1 MKLNKR
7 RQVMSTNINANVL
20 KNFIIKTV
28 GADKLTRN
36 EAQKYDIDAN
46 KYQEANI
53 DENNYLELDEI
64 MQDSDL
70 YAQFATMYV
79 EEQDKKSEA
88 ADDEKQK
95 EEAAKV
101 QDKGESKA

>member
-1 MKLNKR
+1 
-7 RQVMSTNINANVL
+7 MSTNINANVL

-95 EEAAKV
+95 KEAAKV

>member
-1 MKLNKR
+1 
-7 RQVMSTNINANVL
+7 MSTNINPNVL
-20 KNFIIKTV
+20 KNFIVKTL

-36 EAQKYDIDAN
+36 EAQKCDIDAN
-46 KYQEANI
+46 KFTEANI

-64 MQDSDL
+64 LQDSDL

-79 EEQDKKSEA
+79 DAQEEEA
-88 ADDEKQK
+88 NALDEENQK
-95 EEAAKV
+95 EEALKV

>member
-1 MKLNKR
+1 
-7 RQVMSTNINANVL
+7 MSTNINANVL

-36 EAQKYDIDAN
+36 EAQKYDIEAN

>member
-1 MKLNKR
+1 
-7 RQVMSTNINANVL
+7 MSTNINANVL

-95 EEAAKV
+95 EGTSCHAFSNK
-101 QDKGESKA
+101 QL

>member
-1 MKLNKR
+1 
-7 RQVMSTNINANVL
+7 MSTNINANVL

-79 EEQDKKSEA
+79 EEQDKESEA

>member
-79 EEQDKKSEA
+79 EEQDKKSEI
-88 ADDEKQK
+88 ADKEKQK

>member
-79 EEQDKKSEA
+79 EEQDKESEA